1 MGQLRLVVA
10 AAACATACRASE
22 AGPTSGLTPPVGW
35 RVLPELQT
43 AATEAATQANM
54 TVEGVEAWGEPA
66 RGCYA
71 TWIGIRSKAGAPAKI
86 AAAMLASLGADFP
99 GLIVSDVVEPDPK
112 ADAGILS
119 LGFTRPPYRGR
130 VRAAIAKTGAIG
142 VLACFWNLREPIA
155 CDAACN
161 GLVGGVK

>member
-1 MGQLRLVVA
+1 MGQLRLIALVV
-10 AAACATACRASE
+10 CATACRASE
-22 AGPTSGLTPPVGW
+22 AGPTSGLTPPAGW

-43 AATEAATQANM
+43 AATDAAKQANIS
-54 TVEGVEAWGEPA
+54 VDLVDAWGDPA

-71 TWIGIRSKAGAPAKI
+71 AWVGIRSNAGSPAKI
-86 AAAMLASLGADFP
+86 AKPMLASLGADFP

-112 ADAGILS
+112 ADAGVLS
-119 LGFTRPPYRGR
+119 LGFTRAPYRGR

-161 GLVGGVK
+161 SLVGGMK